1 MPAFIPQLDGKPF
14 THALGKIV
22 CVGRNYAAHAAELN
36 NPIPTEPMLFM
47 KPASAACDLAQPLR
61 IPNNRGS
68 VHHETELAILIGA
81 PLQNADATQARTAIA
96 GIGIA
101 LDLTLRDVQDKLK
114 KDGQPWERAKAFDG
128 AYPVSPFVA
137 MKSITEKN
145 IAPEQID
152 LQNLSLQLYRNDK
165 LQQDGNTAQMLFSVI
180 DLIIEISKFF
190 SLQPGDIV
198 STGTPAGVGPLV
210 SGDKLIAMLG
220 AGKPGDLLRVE
231 TRVR

>member
-1 MPAFIPQLDGKPF
+1 MAVFIPQLDGKPF
-14 THALGKIV
+14 AHALGKIV

-36 NPIPTEPMLFM
+36 NPIPTAPILFM

-61 IPNNRGS
+61 IPCDRGS

-81 PLQNADATQARTAIA
+81 PLRDADTAQARAAIA

-114 KDGQPWERAKAFDG
+114 KEGQPWERAKAFDG

-137 MKSITEKN
+137 MKN
-145 IAPEQID
+145 IATEPVD
-152 LQNLSLQLYRNDK
+152 LQNLTLQLYRNGN

-180 DLIIEISKFF
+180 DLMVEISKIF

-198 STGTPAGVGPLV
+198 STGTPAGVGPLS

-220 AGKPGDLLRVE
+220 AKEAGDLLRVE
-231 TRVR
+231 TRVL